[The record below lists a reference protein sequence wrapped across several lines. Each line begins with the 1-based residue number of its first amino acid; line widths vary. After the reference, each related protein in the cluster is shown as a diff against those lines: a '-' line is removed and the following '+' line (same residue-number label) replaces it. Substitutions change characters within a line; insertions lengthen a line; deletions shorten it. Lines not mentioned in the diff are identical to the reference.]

1 VGSALGVWALLR
13 NTRSRGQEQWF
24 APNRLAELRA
34 ARLRRL
40 AVAAAASPHYQAV
53 FAAAGVSAADLDG
66 DEALTRLPVLEKA
79 TVQEGGSAL
88 LSRER
93 SKNTVTIT
101 TSGSTGQ
108 PLQIIRSVEDQAE
121 VSAVWARI
129 FRSYG
134 RRTFDHQ
141 VNIGSGR
148 SVARKGPAAVLRKL
162 GLLQVHQLSSFD
174 SIEHQLETL
183 RRVKP
188 QLLSAYGIGLELI
201 SEAVVAARLRD
212 IRPRVVY
219 TSGTAL
225 SQRGR
230 ALAEEAFGVRPFD
243 VYAANEVGPI
253 GWECPLE
260 PEALHLNDDVQIT
273 EILDAQGN
281 PAAPGEVGQVVVTQ
295 LLCLSQPLIRY
306 RIGDLAR
313 LRPGLCRCGR
323 GLRLMSPV
331 LGRTQHTI
339 RAPDGRTL
347 NTVVVSAIMSS
358 IPEIKRYQVRQTGPR
373 DLLVLVIPG
382 NGWSSAIESAI
393 DRGFRERLGDAFRYH
408 VRLVEDIRLAPSG
421 KFQTIIPLESENLA
435 GTASPLLD

>member
-1 VGSALGVWALLR
+1 VGSALGVWVLLQ
-13 NTRSRGQEQWF
+13 NARSRGQEQWF
-24 APNRLAELRA
+24 PPNRLAELRGT
-34 ARLRRL
+34 RLRRL
-40 AVAAAASPHYQAV
+40 ALAAATSRHYREV
-53 FAAAGVSAADLDG
+53 FAAAGVSAADLDR

-79 TVQEGGSAL
+79 TLQQGGPAL
-88 LSRER
+88 LARKQ
-93 SKNTVTIT
+93 SKNTVTIS

-108 PLQIIRSVEDQAE
+108 PLQIIRSVDDQAQ
-121 VSAVWARI
+121 VSALWARI
-129 FRSYG
+129 FRAYG
-134 RRTFDHQ
+134 RRPFDRQ

-148 SVARKGPAAVLRKL
+148 SVARKGPAAVLRRL

-188 QLLSAYGIGLELI
+188 QLVSAYGIGLELI
-201 SEAVVAARLRD
+201 SEAVVAAGLRD
-212 IRPRVVY
+212 IRPRIVY

-273 EILDAQGN
+273 EILDEQDN

-306 RIGDLAR
+306 RIGDLAC

-323 GLRLMSPV
+323 SLRLMSPV

-358 IPEIKRYQVRQTGPR
+358 IPEIKRYQLRQTGPR
-373 DLLVLVIPG
+373 DILVLVMPG
-382 NGWSSAIESAI
+382 KAWSSAIENTI
-393 DRGFRERLGDAFRYH
+393 ERGFRDRLGDAFRYD
-408 VRLVEDIRLAPSG
+408 VRVVEDIRLAPSG
-421 KFQTIIPLESENLA
+421 KFQTIIPLE
-435 GTASPLLD
+435 